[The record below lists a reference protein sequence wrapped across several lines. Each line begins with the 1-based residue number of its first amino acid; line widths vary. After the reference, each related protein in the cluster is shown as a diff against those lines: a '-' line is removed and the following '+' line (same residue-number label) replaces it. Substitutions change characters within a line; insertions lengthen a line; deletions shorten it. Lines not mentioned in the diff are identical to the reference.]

1 MLGRHATG
9 MVDISVV
16 IPTRNEE
23 ASIGRVLDEVHQAFE
38 GTSRTY
44 EILVVDTLSEDR
56 TVAIAQEKGARV
68 VPEDRPG
75 YGRAYMTG
83 FKASKG
89 EFIATLDADWT
100 YPAHEIPR
108 ITTLLEEE
116 GWDFVSCDRMSY
128 LDPEAMEVHHRLGN
142 ALLNKTASLLYGV
155 RLRDSQS
162 GMWVFRRGILDQLTL
177 GSEGMPFS
185 EELKLEVVEKGLRF
199 KEIPIHYRPRVG
211 EAKIR
216 SLADGWGN
224 IRFLVKRRLRPPA

>member
-1 MLGRHATG
+1 

-38 GTSRTY
+38 ETSRTY

-68 VPEDRPG
+68 VPEDRRG
-75 YGRAYMTG
+75 YGRAYKTG

-89 EFIATLDADWT
+89 KLIATLDADWT

-108 ITTLLEEE
+108 IADLLEEE
-116 GWDFVSCDRMSY
+116 GWDFVSCDRLSY

-162 GMWVFRRGILDQLTL
+162 GMWVFRRAILDQLTL

-185 EELKLEVVEKGLRF
+185 QELKLEVMEKGLRF

>member
-1 MLGRHATG
+1 
-9 MVDISVV
+9 MVNVSVV

-23 ASIGRVLDEVHQAFE
+23 ASIGRVLDELHQAFE

-56 TVAIAQEKGARV
+56 TVAIAREKGARV
-68 VPEDRPG
+68 VPEDRRG
-75 YGRAYMTG
+75 YGRAYKTG
-83 FKASKG
+83 FNAAEG

-108 ITTLLEEE
+108 IATLLEEE
-116 GWDFVSCDRMSY
+116 GWDFVSGDRLSH

-142 ALLNKTASLLYGV
+142 ALLNKTASLLHGV

-162 GMWVFRRGILDQLTL
+162 GMWVFRRGILDQLRL

-199 KEIPIHYRPRVG
+199 TEIPIRYRPRMG

-224 IRFLVKRRLRPPA
+224 IRFLIRRRLKTPA

>member
-1 MLGRHATG
+1 

-23 ASIGRVLDEVHQAFE
+23 ASIGRVLDEVNKAFE

-68 VPEDRPG
+68 VPENRRG
-75 YGRAYMTG
+75 YGRAYKTG

-89 EFIATLDADWT
+89 ELIATLDADWT

-108 ITTLLEEE
+108 IATLLEEE
-116 GWDFVSCDRMSY
+116 GWDFVSGDRLSY

-142 ALLNKTASLLYGV
+142 ALLNKTAHLLYGV

-162 GMWVFRRGILDQLTL
+162 GMWVFRREILDQLTL
-177 GSEGMPFS
+177 GSVGMPFS